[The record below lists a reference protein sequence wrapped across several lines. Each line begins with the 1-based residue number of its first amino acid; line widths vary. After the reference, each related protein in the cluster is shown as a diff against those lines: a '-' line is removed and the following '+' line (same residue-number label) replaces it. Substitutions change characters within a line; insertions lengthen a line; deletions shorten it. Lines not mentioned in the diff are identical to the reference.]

1 MMKMLTRGVIVIAC
15 VMSVL
20 SCSRGVSYRITG
32 TWENGAGKKFYLN
45 EFVTG
50 KELRVVDSAIVKPD
64 FTFSMKG
71 NVDKVQKMA
80 LSYDKDKKKE
90 IIVAGEPLEI
100 TFTEVTKEWKGKPT
114 TSVNVVCKGGEEQE
128 WL

>member
-1 MMKMLTRGVIVIAC
+1 M
-15 VMSVL
+15 
-20 SCSRGVSYRITG
+20 
-32 TWENGAGKKFYLN
+32 
-45 EFVTG
+45 
-50 KELRVVDSAIVKPD
+50 VDSAVVKPD

-71 NVDKVQKMA
+71 KVDRVQKMA

-114 TSVNVVCKGGEEQE
+114 TSVNVVCKGGKNRSG
-128 WL
+128 LKKGPV